1 MNHAPARIDRAQ
13 RRLAAAGGRH
23 IGDLVS
29 WNASNVDVSRDEA
42 RSLFA
47 AERLGELIGDLDP
60 ATALSRAV
68 AEVRRPPGVIVRPF
82 AHPKSDSPAAFGVY
96 IERGRDGE
104 AGNDYLCGARCRVD
118 RDRQTFVVLPPDGVI
133 AIDEAMAHAEAVA
146 EHAAHLVTHCETK
159 DISSAMVA
167 AIKRLSGV
175 PLRDRGGF
183 YLLPPGSC
191 PTWDRLRR
199 SLERIGVEPIR
210 IEMHDAPDNLNA
222 ARAAA
227 RGALEADISE
237 LLGDL
242 EKARTEG
249 MRQHALVRRVELC
262 KELAAKTELYR
273 GVLAGLSDQIAAR
286 LGDVQR
292 AFQQQLDGDGDAFAV
307 AVND

>member
-1 MNHAPARIDRAQ
+1 MNHAPARLDRVQ

-23 IGDLVS
+23 IGDLVA
-29 WNASNVDVSRDEA
+29 WNASGVDVRREDA
-42 RSLFA
+42 RVIFA
-47 AERLGELIGDLDP
+47 AEGLAELIVDVDA

-68 AEVRRPPGVIVRPF
+68 AEVRRPPGVLVRAF
-82 AHPKSDSPAAFGVY
+82 AHPKGDTPVAFGVY
-96 IERGRDGE
+96 LQRGRAGE
-104 AGNDYLCGARCRVD
+104 VGDEYVCGARCRVD
-118 RDRQTFVVLPPDGVI
+118 RDRQTVAVLAPEGAGPL
-133 AIDEAMAHAEAVA
+133 DEAMAHAEAVA
-146 EHAAHLVTHCETK
+146 RHAEHLVTHCETK

-183 YLLPPGSC
+183 YLLPPSSC

-210 IEMHDAPDNLNA
+210 VEMHDAPDNMNT

-227 RGALEADISE
+227 RGALEADVAE
-237 LLGDL
+237 LFADL

-262 KELAAKTELYR
+262 KELAAKAELYR
-273 GVLAGLSDQIAAR
+273 GVLAGISDQIATR
-286 LGDVQR
+286 LGDLQL
-292 AFQQQLDGDGDAFAV
+292 AFQTQLDGDGGAFV
-307 AVND
+307 VPVND